1 MAKKKA
7 VKAKKQTKK
16 KDSKAGLAFVGCL
29 MLGLGTGL
37 YFGRP
42 DVGVLIG
49 LGVGFIAMAIL
60 TKK

>member
-1 MAKKKA
+1 MAKKK
-7 VKAKKQTKK
+7 VVRAKKSQKK
-16 KDSKAGLAFVGCL
+16 KDPKPGLAFVGCL
-29 MLGLGTGL
+29 MLGLGTGM

-49 LGVGFIAMAIL
+49 LGVGFIAMAVL